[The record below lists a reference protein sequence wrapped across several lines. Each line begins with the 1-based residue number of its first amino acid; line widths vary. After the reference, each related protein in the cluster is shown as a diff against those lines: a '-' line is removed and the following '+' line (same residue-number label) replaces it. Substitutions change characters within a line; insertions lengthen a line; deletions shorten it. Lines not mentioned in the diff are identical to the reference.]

1 MTNGLRKNLRE
12 TTPLTIASNN
22 TKYLEVTL
30 AKQVMDLYDK
40 NLKTLKKMEDSPMLG
55 AQEV

>member
-30 AKQVMDLYDK
+30 AKQAMDLYDK
-40 NLKTLKKMEDSPMLG
+40 NLKTLKKMEESPMLG
-55 AQEV
+55 AQ